1 MSRVRLSR
9 AAELVDEAP
18 DARKLEDGSLS
29 LIQEEKKGSVE
40 CLIAT
45 PTRHALPFRPADFDT
60 LTDALDYA
68 AQGDTGSNFYT
79 GRGAIYASISYR
91 ELREQAIELA
101 HQLLGLGL
109 QHGDR
114 VALVAE
120 TNPDFIRFFYACQ
133 YASLIPVALPA
144 SVKVGAHSAYV
155 EQLRRLLEASDAV
168 VGVASEG
175 YLPFLQEASE
185 ELSIRMVDTPAAF
198 YQLPVS
204 DQALPETRAEDIS
217 YIQYTS
223 GSTRFPRGV
232 VIKHETALA
241 NLQAIISHGLE
252 MNGEDRMMSWLP
264 FYHDMG
270 LVGFVLVP
278 MAAQVSID
286 YLDTREFAL
295 RPRQWLSLM
304 TKTRASISFAPS
316 FGYELCARRVRTND
330 VENYD
335 LSNWRVAGIGAEMI
349 RPQTLEHF
357 ATMMEPAGFDPRA
370 FLACY
375 GMAECT
381 LGISFSPLWT
391 GFTTHHIDADHLSDH
406 HEAVLLEE
414 NDTAGRGRHFVNCG
428 VPLPNFEVEIRDDG
442 KVLEDWQSGVIYLRG
457 PSVMSGY
464 FNLPEETSHALC
476 EDGWLNTGDIG
487 YLVDGVLTITGRK
500 KDLII
505 IHGRN
510 IWPQDL
516 EHVAETQPEVRSGDA
531 VAFSA
536 PDHEGEEM
544 CVLMVQCRERDPQ
557 KRNNLVRRL
566 TALVRME
573 MSLDC
578 YVILV
583 PNRSLPRTSSGKL
596 SRAKARIDFINAHN
610 MEELNAA
617 AEEVRLRVASA

>member
-1 MSRVRLSR
+1 LSQ
-9 AAELVDEAP
+9 ANLN
-18 DARKLEDGSLS
+18 
-29 LIQEEKKGSVE
+29 
-40 CLIAT
+40 AT
-45 PTRHALPFRPADFDT
+45 QTTHDLPFRPADFAT

-68 AQGDTGSNFYT
+68 AQGETGSNFYT
-79 GRGAIYASISYR
+79 GRGAIYASITYR
-91 ELREQAIELA
+91 ELREQSLVLA
-101 HQLLGLGL
+101 HQLLGLGA
-109 QHGDR
+109 QKGDR

-133 YASLIPVALPA
+133 YAGLIPVALPA
-144 SVKVGAHSAYV
+144 SVKVGAHQAYV
-155 EQLRRLLEASDAV
+155 AQLKRLLEASDAAI
-168 VGVASEG
+168 GVASEG

-185 ELSIRMVDTPAAF
+185 DLSMRMVDMPEAF
-198 YQLPVS
+198 Y
-204 DQALPETRAEDIS
+204 ALPADEQPLHEAQPDDIS

-241 NLQAIISHGLE
+241 NLQAIIAHGLQ
-252 MNGEDRMMSWLP
+252 MDGEDRMMSWLP

-295 RPRQWLSLM
+295 RPRQWLTLM
-304 TKTRASISFAPS
+304 TKTRATISFAPS
-316 FGYELCARRVRTND
+316 FGYELCARRVRGSD

-349 RPQTLEHF
+349 RPQTLEYF
-357 ATMMEPAGFDPRA
+357 AEMMEPAGFDSRA

-381 LGISFSPLWT
+381 LGVSFSPLWT
-391 GFTTHHIDADHLSDH
+391 GFTTHHIDADQLSDH
-406 HEAVLLEE
+406 HRAVVLDE
-414 NDTAGRGRHFVNCG
+414 NDTQGRGRHFVNCG

-464 FNLPEETSHALC
+464 YNLPEETSHALC

-536 PDHEGEEM
+536 PDADGEEM
-544 CVLMVQCRERDPQ
+544 CVLMVQCRERDAQ
-557 KRNNLVRRL
+557 KREALVRRL
-566 TALVRME
+566 TALVRLE

-578 YVILV
+578 YVQLV

-596 SRAKARIDFINAHN
+596 SRAKARLDFINAHN
-610 MEELNAA
+610 MEQLGAA
-617 AEEVRLRVASA
+617 AEEMRLRVASA

>member
-1 MSRVRLSR
+1 MSQANLN
-9 AAELVDEAP
+9 
-18 DARKLEDGSLS
+18 
-29 LIQEEKKGSVE
+29 
-40 CLIAT
+40 AT
-45 PTRHALPFRPADFDT
+45 QTTHDLPFRPADFAT

-68 AQGDTGSNFYT
+68 AQGETGSNFYT
-79 GRGAIYASISYR
+79 GRGAIYASITYR
-91 ELREQAIELA
+91 ELREQSLVLA
-101 HQLLGLGL
+101 HQLLGLGA
-109 QHGDR
+109 QKGDR

-133 YASLIPVALPA
+133 YAGLIPVALPA
-144 SVKVGAHSAYV
+144 SVKVGAHQAYV
-155 EQLRRLLEASDAV
+155 AQLKRLLEASDAAI
-168 VGVASEG
+168 GVASEG

-185 ELSIRMVDTPAAF
+185 DLSMRMVDMPEAF
-198 YQLPVS
+198 Y
-204 DQALPETRAEDIS
+204 ALPADEQPLHEAQPDDIS

-241 NLQAIISHGLE
+241 NLQAIIAHGLQ
-252 MNGEDRMMSWLP
+252 MDGEDRMMSWLP

-295 RPRQWLSLM
+295 RPRQWLTLM
-304 TKTRASISFAPS
+304 TKTRATISFAPS
-316 FGYELCARRVRTND
+316 FGYELCARRVRGSD

-349 RPQTLEHF
+349 RPQTLEYF
-357 ATMMEPAGFDPRA
+357 AEMMEPAGFDSRA

-381 LGISFSPLWT
+381 LGVSFSPLWT
-391 GFTTHHIDADHLSDH
+391 GFTTHHIDADQLSDH
-406 HEAVLLEE
+406 HRAVVLDE
-414 NDTAGRGRHFVNCG
+414 NDTQGRGRHFVNCG

-464 FNLPEETSHALC
+464 YNLPEETSHALC

-536 PDHEGEEM
+536 PDADGEEM
-544 CVLMVQCRERDPQ
+544 CVLMVQCRERDAQ
-557 KRNNLVRRL
+557 KREALVRRL
-566 TALVRME
+566 TALVRLE

-578 YVILV
+578 YVQLV

-596 SRAKARIDFINAHN
+596 SRAKARLDFINAHN
-610 MEELNAA
+610 MEQLGAA
-617 AEEVRLRVASA
+617 AEEMRLRVASA

>member
-1 MSRVRLSR
+1 MSQVN
-9 AAELVDEAP
+9 V
-18 DARKLEDGSLS
+18 K
-29 LIQEEKKGSVE
+29 
-40 CLIAT
+40 AT
-45 PTRHALPFRPADFDT
+45 PTRHELPFRAAEFAT
-60 LTDALDYA
+60 LTEALDYA
-68 AQGDTGSNFYT
+68 AQGETGSNFYT
-79 GRGAIYASISYR
+79 GRGAIYASLSYR
-91 ELREQAIELA
+91 ELREEAIELA
-101 HQLLGLGL
+101 HKLLGLGL
-109 QHGDR
+109 EKGER

-133 YASLIPVALPA
+133 YAGLIPVALPA
-144 SVKVGAHSAYV
+144 SVKVGAHCAYV
-155 EQLRRLLEASDAV
+155 AQLKRLLEASDAA

-185 ELSIRMVDTPAAF
+185 GLSMRMVDAPEAF
-198 YQLPVS
+198 H
-204 DQALPETRAEDIS
+204 ALPADEQPLQEAQPEDIS

-232 VIKHETALA
+232 VIKHHTALA
-241 NLQAIISHGLE
+241 NLQGIISHGLK
-252 MNGEDRMMSWLP
+252 MNAEDRMMSWLP

-278 MAAQVSID
+278 MAAQVSVD
-286 YLDTREFAL
+286 YLDTREFAM

-304 TKTRASISFAPS
+304 TQTRATISFAPS
-316 FGYELCARRVRTND
+316 FGYDLCARRVRAND
-330 VENYD
+330 IETYD

-349 RPQTLEHF
+349 RPQTLEYF
-357 ATMMEPAGFDPRA
+357 AEMMEPCGFDRRA

-391 GFTTHHIDADHLSDH
+391 GFTTHHIDSDRLSDN
-406 HEAVLLEE
+406 HEAVLMDVD
-414 NDTAGRGRHFVNCG
+414 DTQGRGRHFVNCG

-442 KVLEDWQSGVIYLRG
+442 KVLDDWQSGVIYLRG

-464 FNLPEETSHALC
+464 FNLPEESNHALC

-516 EHVAETQPEVRSGDA
+516 EHVAETQPEVRAGDA

-536 PDHEGEEM
+536 PDGEGEEM
-544 CVLMVQCRERDPQ
+544 CVLMVQCRERDPN
-557 KRNNLVRRL
+557 KRNNLIRRL

-578 YVILV
+578 FVQLV
-583 PNRSLPRTSSGKL
+583 PNRALPRTSSGKL
-596 SRAKARIDFINAHN
+596 SRAKARLDFINAN
-610 MEELNAA
+610 DMDQLNAA

>member
-1 MSRVRLSR
+1 LSQ
-9 AAELVDEAP
+9 VNV
-18 DARKLEDGSLS
+18 ST
-29 LIQEEKKGSVE
+29 
-40 CLIAT
+40 T
-45 PTRHALPFRPADFDT
+45 PTRHQLPFRAADFTT
-60 LTDALDYA
+60 LTEALDYA
-68 AQGDTGSNFYT
+68 AQGETGSNFYT
-79 GRGAIYASISYR
+79 GRGAIYASISYG
-91 ELREQAIELA
+91 ELRVQAIELA
-101 HQLLGLGL
+101 HKLLGLGL
-109 QHGDR
+109 DKGDR

-133 YASLIPVALPA
+133 YAGLIPVALPA
-144 SVKVGAHSAYV
+144 SVKVGAHHAYV
-155 EQLRRLLEASDAV
+155 SQLQRLLEASDAAI
-168 VGVASEG
+168 GVASEG

-185 ELSIRMVDTPAAF
+185 GLTMRMVDAPEAF
-198 YQLPVS
+198 YALSVGQHHLPQIV
-204 DQALPETRAEDIS
+204 PEDIS

-232 VIKHETALA
+232 VIKHHTAMA
-241 NLQAIISHGLE
+241 NLQSMITHGLE
-252 MNGEDRMMSWLP
+252 MSGEDRLMSWLP

-270 LVGFVLVP
+270 LVGKMLIP
-278 MAAQVSID
+278 MAAQVSVD
-286 YLDTREFAL
+286 YLDTREFAM
-295 RPRQWLSLM
+295 RPRQWLNLM
-304 TKTRASISFAPS
+304 TQTRATISFAPS
-316 FGYELCARRVRTND
+316 FGYDLCARRVRAAD
-330 VENYD
+330 IESYD
-335 LSNWRVAGIGAEMI
+335 LSNWRIAGIGAEMI

-357 ATMMEPAGFDPRA
+357 AEMMEPCGFDRRA

-381 LGISFSPLWT
+381 LGVSFSPLRT
-391 GFTTHHIDADHLSDH
+391 GFTTHHIDSDHLSDH

-414 NDTAGRGRHFVNCG
+414 GSTQGRGRHFVNCG
-428 VPLPNFEVEIRDDG
+428 VPLPGFEVEIRDDNQ
-442 KVLEDWQSGVIYLRG
+442 VLEDWQSGVIYLRG

-464 FNLPEETSHALC
+464 FNVPEESSHALC

-487 YLVDGVLTITGRK
+487 YQVDGALTITGRK

-536 PDHEGEEM
+536 PDSEGDEF
-544 CVLMVQCRERDPQ
+544 CVLMVQCRERDPV
-557 KRNNLVRRL
+557 KRDHLVRRL

-578 YVILV
+578 FVELV

-596 SRAKARIDFINAHN
+596 SRAKARLDFINAN
-610 MEELNAA
+610 DIEQLNVA

>member
-1 MSRVRLSR
+1 MSHVT
-9 AAELVDEAP
+9 VN
-18 DARKLEDGSLS
+18 
-29 LIQEEKKGSVE
+29 
-40 CLIAT
+40 AT
-45 PTRHALPFRPADFDT
+45 PTEHGLPFRPADFAT
-60 LTDALDYA
+60 LTEALDYA

-79 GRGAIYASISYR
+79 GRGVIYASMTYR

-101 HQLLGLGL
+101 HKLLGLGL
-109 QHGDR
+109 EKGDR

-120 TNPDFIRFFYACQ
+120 TNPDFVRFFYACQ
-133 YASLIPVALPA
+133 YAGLIPVALPA
-144 SVKVGAHSAYV
+144 SVKVGAHAAYV
-155 EQLRRLLEASDAV
+155 AQLQQLLQASDAV
-168 VGVASEG
+168 AGVASEG
-175 YLPFLQEASE
+175 YLPFLKEASE
-185 ELSIRMVDTPAAF
+185 ELDMRMVDVPEAF
-198 YQLPVS
+198 H
-204 DQALPETRAEDIS
+204 ALPGDEQPLHEAQPEDIS

-232 VIKHETALA
+232 VINHHTAMA
-241 NLQAIISHGLE
+241 NLQAIIADGLE
-252 MNGEDRMMSWLP
+252 MSSKDRMMSWLP

-278 MAAQVSID
+278 MCAQVSID
-286 YLDTREFAL
+286 YLDTREFAM
-295 RPRQWLSLM
+295 RPRQWLNLM
-304 TKTRASISFAPS
+304 TQTRATISFAPS
-316 FGYELCARRVRTND
+316 FGYDLCARRVRPRDLET
-330 VENYD
+330 YD

-357 ATMMEPAGFDPRA
+357 ADMMEPAGFDRRA

-381 LGISFSPLWT
+381 LAISFSPLWT
-391 GFTTHHIDADHLSDH
+391 GFTTHHIDADHLSEH
-406 HEAVLLEE
+406 HEAMLLDEG
-414 NDTAGRGRHFVNCG
+414 DTQGRGRHFVNCG
-428 VPLPNFEVEIRDDG
+428 MPLPSFDVQIRDDD
-442 KVLEDWQSGVIYLRG
+442 KVLGDWQSGVIYLRG

-464 FNLPEETSHALC
+464 FNLPEETSHSLC

-487 YLVDGVLTITGRK
+487 YMVDGVLTITGRK

-516 EHVAETQPEVRSGDA
+516 EHVAENEPEVRAGDA

-536 PDHEGEEM
+536 PDAEGEEM
-544 CVLMVQCRERDPQ
+544 CVLMVQCRERDPA

-578 YVILV
+578 YVELV
-583 PNRSLPRTSSGKL
+583 PIHSLPRTSSGKL
-596 SRAKARIDFINAHN
+596 SRAKARIDFINSN
-610 MEELNAA
+610 DMDKLGAA

>member
-1 MSRVRLSR
+1 LPQVN
-9 AAELVDEAP
+9 VN
-18 DARKLEDGSLS
+18 
-29 LIQEEKKGSVE
+29 
-40 CLIAT
+40 AT
-45 PTRHALPFRPADFDT
+45 PNRHLLPFRPADFAT
-60 LTDALDYA
+60 LTEALDYA
-68 AQGDTGSNFYT
+68 AQGETGSSFYT
-79 GRGAIYASISYR
+79 GRGAIYASLSYAD
-91 ELREQAIELA
+91 LRVQALELA
-101 HQLLGLGL
+101 HKLLGLGL
-109 QHGDR
+109 EKGNR

-133 YASLIPVALPA
+133 YAGLIPVALPA
-144 SVKVGAHSAYV
+144 SVKVGAHCAYV
-155 EQLRRLLEASDAV
+155 AQLHQLLKSSDAAI
-168 VGVASEG
+168 GVASEG
-175 YLPFLQEASE
+175 YLPFLQEASNG
-185 ELSIRMVDTPAAF
+185 LDMRMVDAPEAF
-198 YQLPVS
+198 YALPAGE
-204 DQALPETRAEDIS
+204 QALPVINPEDIS

-232 VIKHETALA
+232 VIKHRTAMA
-241 NLQAIISHGLE
+241 NLHGIVAHGLR
-252 MNGEDRMMSWLP
+252 MNADDRMMSWLP

-286 YLDTREFAL
+286 YLDTREFAM
-295 RPRQWLSLM
+295 RPRMWLTLM
-304 TKTRASISFAPS
+304 TQTRATISFAPS
-316 FGYELCARRVRTND
+316 FGYDLCARRVRASDIET
-330 VENYD
+330 YD
-335 LSNWRVAGIGAEMI
+335 LSNWRAAGIGAEMI

-357 ATMMEPAGFDPRA
+357 AEMMGPAGFDRRA

-381 LGISFSPLWT
+381 LAISFSPLWS
-391 GFTTHHIDADHLSDH
+391 GFTTHYLDADHLSDYH
-406 HEAVLLEE
+406 QAVLMDE
-414 NDTAGRGRHFVNCG
+414 DDRQGRGRHFVNCG
-428 VPLPNFEVEIRDDG
+428 IPMPGFEIEIRDDNR
-442 KVLEDWQSGVIYLRG
+442 VLGDWESGVIYLRG

-536 PDHEGEEM
+536 PNSDGEEL
-544 CVLMVQCRERDPQ
+544 CVLMVQCRETDPA

-578 YVILV
+578 YVELV
-583 PNRSLPRTSSGKL
+583 PIHSLPRTSSGKL
-596 SRAKARIDFINAHN
+596 SRAKARLDFINNHDI
-610 MEELNAA
+610 EKLDAA
-617 AEEVRLRVASA
+617 TQEVRVRVASA